1 MRAKPCVFFALTE
14 SRQGCILQSV
24 VAFSFHWI
32 SRDDNV
38 ESWVGTTFYQHSPAS
53 TEPVCKQEAE
63 GRRKP
68 RSSFQYS
75 FVPLRLPFCRLLGCH
90 CTFPIFWFTPNL
102 TFFSFF
108 MVQLPS
114 SCYLWGGWVSDKRSR
129 KQLCGKKS
137 ASMALKAT
145 TTLFL
150 LY

>member
-1 MRAKPCVFFALTE
+1 MNFSQTPLYFQYVSKWAKKFQLVTSAMRAKPCVFFALTE

-102 TFFSFF
+102 TFF
-108 MVQLPS
+108 QLFYGP
-114 SCYLWGGWVSDKRSR
+114 
-129 KQLCGKKS
+129 
-137 ASMALKAT
+137 AS
-145 TTLFL
+145 L
-150 LY
+150 LLLLVRRLS